1 MAKSSQGVEVRTLRA
16 EVKKLSTKVEKQRIV
31 IKRLYYYVGG
41 LLALGIGAVVVPYG
55 VLLRS

>member
-16 EVKKLSTKVEKQRIV
+16 EVKKLRTKVEKQRTV

-41 LLALGIGAVVVPYG
+41 LLALGIGAIVVPL
-55 VLLRS
+55 VFF

>member
-41 LLALGIGAVVVPYG
+41 LLALGIGAVVVPL
-55 VLLRS
+55 VFF